1 MLVVSEYTPHE
12 GRAGFEEDE
21 RVFVVSDERVRL
33 GSVVAVVDEQHFLE
47 VILHVAVDGALVEAL
62 LDTELLTFDYGF
74 TLLVERNVR
83 LVPKADVEQEQR
95 EHQNQHKHYDIL
107 VGALRQPLADLRLLG
122 NLRALVRVR
131 FLLLLGALLLELE
144 RDGLRLLVELDEAQ
158 QAHEADDAHH
168 LGGAGRGLG
177 ARGAGETAD
186 AAVVDAERDQLV
198 DRDRGV
204 DEHPQ
209 PADVRHHAH
218 HRRQVQPEVEAEQ
231 LLVEDPARDHELEH
245 EEPHR
250 DAGQEREHVVV
261 RLLLEDQPH
270 VVAEQRLDREY
281 RDDCRQDLVFDGDF
295 QVPFDVF
302 DGRQFARVEIVD
314 FVFSDRIFID

>member
-1 MLVVSEYTPHE
+1 MLAEYGQCLRGFVVECVDFCVPVLCDRSAQVLVLVSVADDMLVVSEYTPHE

-144 RDGLRLLVELDEAQ
+144 RDGLRLLVELDEA
-158 QAHEADDAHH
+158 
-168 LGGAGRGLG
+168 
-177 ARGAGETAD
+177 
-186 AAVVDAERDQLV
+186 
-198 DRDRGV
+198 
-204 DEHPQ
+204 
-209 PADVRHHAH
+209 
-218 HRRQVQPEVEAEQ
+218 
-231 LLVEDPARDHELEH
+231 
-245 EEPHR
+245 
-250 DAGQEREHVVV
+250 
-261 RLLLEDQPH
+261 
-270 VVAEQRLDREY
+270 
-281 RDDCRQDLVFDGDF
+281 
-295 QVPFDVF
+295 
-302 DGRQFARVEIVD
+302 
-314 FVFSDRIFID
+314 